1 MERFYISN
9 VTVICTYS
17 RTSWFCRASVSHV
30 VRLITIIYFPKTSEK
45 GSYSGL
51 QTSGRTIRQH
61 FSGKARNA
69 PDRKTAADWVRSVAV
84 CCCFPRPS
92 PARPNVGGRT
102 PLTKRALSVCCFRLF
117 TCRLT
122 SKLRHARMF
131 VSVLPLL
138 LFFKWRPRGGCGG
151 SSRLLLSV
159 HRARFDFT
167 GTSRDS
173 TAISPRK
180 VKLDTMTGGMSG

>member
-1 MERFYISN
+1 MPQTEKQQHTGLGLLLSPPPLPRQTKRRREN
-9 VTVICTYS
+9 ATD
-17 RTSWFCRASVSHV
+17 
-30 VRLITIIYFPKTSEK
+30 KTSA
-45 GSYSGL
+45 
-51 QTSGRTIRQH
+51 QCV
-61 FSGKARNA
+61 FS
-69 PDRKTAADWVRSVAV
+69 V
-84 CCCFPRPS
+84 
-92 PARPNVGGRT
+92 
-102 PLTKRALSVCCFRLF
+102 F
-117 TCRLT
+117 TCGLT

-138 LFFKWRPRGGCGG
+138 LLFYVEAEGGCGG

-180 VKLDTMTGGMSG
+180 VKLYTMKGGMSGWAFHNKCASCWDWSITQTFVLQKYIKSNEIKKR